1 MGPIENILE
10 EKGRTLHVIAPD
22 ANVLEAVDTM
32 CNVHVGALLVMEDQ
46 TLVGV
51 FSERDLMTRIV
62 LTGLDPARTLV
73 GDVMTRYV
81 ISVSTDATPHDVM
94 TLMTNHRVRH
104 VPVVEG
110 HRVVGLVS
118 VGDLVRWTI
127 HDQSHTIAQL
137 EDYVTGRYPG

>member
-22 ANVLEAVDTM
+22 ASVLEAVDTM
-32 CNVHVGALLVMEDQ
+32 CNVHVGALLVMEGP
-46 TLVGV
+46 TLAGV

-81 ISVSTDATPHDVM
+81 ISVSTDASPREVM

-127 HDQSHTIAQL
+127 HDQSHTITQL